1 MEYAC
6 PIYHNSL
13 PSYLSD
19 ELESLQKRAMRII
32 HPFVN
37 YRDALELANLETV
50 YNRRRARTT
59 KLFQEFGK
67 KPEHKLHRFL
77 PKLNK
82 CNFNLRNTRK
92 YHVPVCKTN
101 RLQKSFF
108 TAIVYNIVVTVISNN
123 NRIFLVLIYINKF
136 LQILNLIQLILAVI
150 FRIIKL

>member
-1 MEYAC
+1 MHPSHYGYAC
-6 PIYHNSL
+6 PVYHNSL

-37 YRDALELANLETV
+37 YRDALELANLETA
-50 YNRRRARTT
+50 YNRRQARTT
-59 KLFQEFGK
+59 KLFQEVSK
-67 KPEHKLHRFL
+67 KTEHKLHRFL

-82 CNFNLRNTRK
+82 CNFNIRNTRK

-108 TAIVYNIVVTVISNN
+108 YSNC
-123 NRIFLVLIYINKF
+123 I
-136 LQILNLIQLILAVI
+136 
-150 FRIIKL
+150 